1 MTEEQLD
8 KKIEQFAGALGE
20 LDEATQEKV
29 GRLLMKPEEED
40 IDANDQTFMKVLQ
53 IKGGMIFVIIMSIM
67 QLSLKFVDY
76 HQTRLDHEFAT
87 IDINNER
94 YGSFV
99 RTLYLMAVG
108 RILFD
113 MVKDYIIDRRN
124 HEIGKKV
131 RG

>member
-1 MTEEQLD
+1 
-8 KKIEQFAGALGE
+8 
-20 LDEATQEKV
+20 
-29 GRLLMKPEEED
+29 
-40 IDANDQTFMKVLQ
+40 MKVLQ